1 MLDSSFLRLIS
12 HYTWAISLI
21 IITQTKR
28 GEMEIEYKEEGFFYN
43 KDGEAIEQ
51 VAREV
56 MDVPSLEKFKV
67 RLDETLGSLI

>member
-28 GEMEIEYKEEGFFYN
+28 GEMEIEYKEEVFFYN

-67 RLDETLGSLI
+67 RLDRALSNLV

>member
-1 MLDSSFLRLIS
+1 
-12 HYTWAISLI
+12 
-21 IITQTKR
+21 
-28 GEMEIEYKEEGFFYN
+28 MEIEYKEEVFFYN

-67 RLDETLGSLI
+67 RLDRALSNLV